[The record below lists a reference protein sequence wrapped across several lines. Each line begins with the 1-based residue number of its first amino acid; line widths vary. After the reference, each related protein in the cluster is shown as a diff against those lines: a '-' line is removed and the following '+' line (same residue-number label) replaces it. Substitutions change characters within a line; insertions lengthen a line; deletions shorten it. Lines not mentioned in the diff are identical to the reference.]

1 MAGKRWERA
10 LFKRQWP
17 VIKGNLTWMNNL
29 MSKTGVCPSNK
40 KPFHDTIR
48 AIKNYQLILRGSNH
62 SNSRLPP
69 SSDSVRVLWTET
81 AQRREGGV
89 WELWTLLQ
97 SRLTLGRFYGPYL
110 ERFLEIRLAFVCHQ
124 RVQCDSLQP
133 TNSRKSTRLLIAR
146 KSNILQDKLS

>member
-1 MAGKRWERA
+1 
-10 LFKRQWP
+10 

-69 SSDSVRVLWTET
+69 SSDPVRVLWTET

-89 WELWTLLQ
+89 WVVDSFTEPSDTRPLLRTI
-97 SRLTLGRFYGPYL
+97 SG
-110 ERFLEIRLAFVCHQ
+110 EIPWNRLAFVCHQ

-133 TNSRKSTRLLIAR
+133 TNSRKSTRLL
-146 KSNILQDKLS
+146 